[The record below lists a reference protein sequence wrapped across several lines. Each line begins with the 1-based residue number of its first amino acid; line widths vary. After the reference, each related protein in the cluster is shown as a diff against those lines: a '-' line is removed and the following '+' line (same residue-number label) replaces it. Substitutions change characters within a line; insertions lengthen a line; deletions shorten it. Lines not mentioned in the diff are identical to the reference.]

1 MVNIAPSMLAAD
13 PLNIGRDIQKMVSA
27 GAKIIHIDI
36 MDAHLVPNL
45 SYGPAMVKAIR
56 KGFPDCILDVHLMMD
71 NPAKYVNAFIT
82 SGADEL
88 TIHAEIDEDIPSIIK
103 EIHSLGAKAGISIKP
118 GTQVSEIVKYLDDV
132 ELILIMSVEPGFG
145 GQKMMPDC
153 LLKLRELRDMGFNGI
168 LSVDGGI
175 NAENAKLAVQHGAN
189 RLVMGTALFNSQDP
203 AKIIADIRAL

>member
-56 KGFPDCILDVHLMMD
+56 KGFPSCILDVHLMMD

-88 TIHAEIDEDIPSIIK
+88 TIHAEIEEDIPSIFK

-118 GTQVSEIVKYLDDV
+118 GTNVSEIEKYIEYV

-153 LLKLRELRDMGFNGI
+153 LLKLSELRDMGYNGT

-203 AKIIADIRAL
+203 AKIIADLSAL

>member
-1 MVNIAPSMLAAD
+1 MINIAPSMLAAD
-13 PLNIGRDIQKMVSA
+13 PLNIGRDIQKIVSA

-45 SYGPAMVKAIR
+45 SYGPAMIKAIR
-56 KGFPDCILDVHLMMD
+56 KGFPSCILDVHLMMD
-71 NPAKYVNAFIT
+71 NPANYVKAFIT

-88 TIHAEIDEDIPSIIK
+88 TIHAEINEDIPRIIG

-118 GTQVSEIVKYLDDV
+118 KTKVSEIEKYINDV

-153 LLKLRELRDMGFNGI
+153 LLKLRQLRDMGYTGT

-175 NAENAKLAVQHGAN
+175 NAENAKMAVQHGAN